1 MSELGIVS
9 ALAAE
14 ARHLCRDRP
23 QPGVITRL
31 GAGALLIVT
40 GMGPQA
46 AAAGACAL
54 IEAGAG
60 ALLSFGLAGAL
71 DPALAPGTVCL
82 PGTVISREGARV
94 STTQYWREELCEAL
108 AERCLVTG
116 GKLLTSPA
124 AIESVAAKARAF
136 RDTGATL
143 VDMESLSV
151 GQVAV
156 KHGLPFVAVRVIVD
170 AACDT
175 LPPCVTRAV
184 EASGE
189 VPIGRLL
196 GELAWHPQEL
206 PAVIRLGARYRAASR
221 ALAAVA
227 DSGSLAPQTAA
238 QT

>member
-1 MSELGIVS
+1 LSELGIVS
-9 ALAAE
+9 ALAAD

-23 QPGVITRL
+23 RPGVITRI

-40 GMGPQA
+40 GMGCSA
-46 AAAGACAL
+46 AAAGARAL

-82 PGTVISREGARV
+82 PSTVISHEGASV
-94 STTQYWREELCEAL
+94 STTQAWREELCEAL
-108 AERCLVTG
+108 AARCLVTG
-116 GKLLTSPA
+116 GKLLTAPA
-124 AIESVAAKARAF
+124 AIESVAEKAKAF

-143 VDMESLSV
+143 VDMESFSV

-156 KHGLPFVAVRVIVD
+156 RHGLPFMAVRVIVD
-170 AACDT
+170 AAGDA

-184 EASGE
+184 EPSGE

-196 GELAWHPQEL
+196 GGLAARPQEL
-206 PAVIRLGARYRAASR
+206 PAVIRLGSRYRAASR

-227 DSGSLAPQTAA
+227 DSGSLAPPAA
-238 QT
+238 AET